1 MIDIQP
7 LLVPCTAASGHQL
20 AADDP
25 LLDEMISLAER
36 GELTGAASRAQAIWS
51 EGIFDIRT
59 IGFYLCGAFTESGLA
74 ALPSILR
81 CIETCLGASWE
92 HLGPS
97 ENKRR
102 YGDSALR
109 WLFTTITG
117 QVRFHQRAQKDQW
130 RTLLQHWEQQ
140 QQQQLFAALEQCA
153 SKLSSVLESD
163 GAKTA
168 LYGLVAWLKTL
179 PAAPAAAAPGPAAVA
194 GDTLKPGEAG
204 SSGAKSIPAA
214 AASDSPQTLPELGGA
229 AAATLSVP
237 MSPAMKKLLHRL
249 DAFGRLIAL
258 GKFRHAAIV
267 YKDIQASIGSFDPR
281 QYMPSLFGSYYG
293 HVIAHA
299 DKITKHMTEDK
310 GFVVETLKELYQ
322 IDLELFVSSNG

>member
-1 MIDIQP
+1 VIDIQP
-7 LLVPCTAASGHQL
+7 LMVPCSAASGHQL

-36 GELTGAASRAQAIWS
+36 GELTGAASRAQAAWS

-81 CIETCLGASWE
+81 CIETCLGESWE

-179 PAAPAAAAPGPAAVA
+179 PAAPASAAVGPSA
-194 GDTLKPGEAG
+194 AQGDMPKPGEG
-204 SSGAKSIPAA
+204 GGAKSVPAA
-214 AASDSPQTLPELGGA
+214 AAAEPPQVPPELGGSGGG
-229 AAATLSVP
+229 AATLSVP

-310 GFVVETLKELYQ
+310 GFVVEALKELYQ